1 MLAGA
6 SAAARRF
13 GQGRTLAGTQ
23 AAEQCPSLLT
33 SNQRLWEKWIFIFSK
48 INQVSMLYIA
58 GPGADVAHCGAKA
71 SKSRRRCGSLRARV
85 QLRVIQPYIPVRN
98 PRLSES
104 VYVAATY

>member
-13 GQGRTLAGTQ
+13 GRGRTLAGTQ

-58 GPGADVAHCGAKA
+58 GPGADVARCDAKA